1 MSRTILI
8 VVVVV
13 LVISVLGGAIGNAF
27 GLGFLG
33 APISHI
39 QLPAEPIMPD
49 PIVGVDNA
57 LIGDITITN
66 TMVAT
71 WATIISLLIVSFM
84 VSRKVSPVPG
94 RLQGLIEMVF
104 EFFLD
109 LSDSI
114 AGENARRFF
123 PLVMTIFLFI
133 VINNWLGILPGF
145 GTIGW
150 IESPEEVIHHREEAA
165 EKNDE
170 HVDLATVKLQ
180 VFEGSGGVVF
190 LPPGS
195 VDNETTAE
203 EFEQH
208 HENFEGQTPG
218 LLVPYLRSAN
228 TDINTTLAL
237 ALVAMFMIHW
247 WGLRTLGIF
256 GHVGKFINFKE
267 GPIML
272 FVGLL
277 EIVGELARIISF
289 TFRLFGNIFAGEV
302 LLVAMAFLLPVIG
315 IIPFLG
321 LELFVGFIQAT
332 IFAVLTLVFASTAV
346 VSHSSDEEHH

>member
-1 MSRTILI
+1 MATPF
-8 VVVVV
+8 V
-13 LVISVLGGAIGNAF
+13 A
-27 GLGFLG
+27 
-33 APISHI
+33 
-39 QLPAEPIMPD
+39 
-49 PIVGVDNA
+49 VDNA
-57 LIGDITITN
+57 LIGDITIKN

-71 WATIISLLIVSFM
+71 WATIILLVVISF
-84 VSRKVSPVPG
+84 VISRKVSAVPG
-94 RLQGLIEMVF
+94 RLQGLVELVF
-104 EFFLD
+104 EFFLG

-114 AGENARRFF
+114 AGKDARRFF

-150 IESPEEVIHHREEAA
+150 VESPEAVIHHQEEAA
-165 EKNDE
+165 EKDGE
-170 HVDLATVKLQ
+170 HVDLNSVNLQ
-180 VFEGSGGVVF
+180 VFEGTGGIVF

-195 VDNETTAE
+195 VDNVTTAE
-203 EFEQH
+203 EFEQNP
-208 HENFEGQTPG
+208 EKFAGQTPG
-218 LLVPYLRSAN
+218 VLVPYLRSAN
-228 TDINTTLAL
+228 SDINTTLAL

-277 EIVGELARIISF
+277 EIVGEAARIISF

-332 IFAVLTLVFASTAV
+332 IFAVLTLVFAATAV
-346 VSHSSDEEHH
+346 VSHSGGDEHH